1 VATNEVQNQPLLVDP
16 QAVEAPDFGVE
27 IATWAAGLPE
37 WQQDIVARLA
47 AGGELSS
54 GEVGDVKS
62 RLLAT
67 VGFDDGRSVDNA
79 LPVTP
84 GAFGAAVGTTTR
96 ILALGQL
103 EGVNGLEQKD
113 PQTLEFSSDGLTLV
127 YGDNAAG
134 KTSYARTLKHVGRAV
149 GERIVILPNVKSQAP
164 HPAPTAEITM
174 EVDGTSA
181 VVSAELNRPPPAECA
196 EIQAFDSRCSEIY
209 VADENRVDFTPQ
221 VLGIFDRLVAAQIS
235 VRNAIQHRID
245 ELTESRPNF
254 DDFESGT
261 VASEAVISLSAA
273 TDIEALR
280 VLATMSKE
288 EVAQVEQL
296 RSSLAAVGAALD
308 QQIGAAQSAA
318 AQATEMAKTVGEIA
332 NIVSDDAIARRGK
345 LRTDAADKLKSAEAA
360 EKAAFGESPR
370 KAEVADAWEVLWSA
384 AHEYFHASE
393 GEAAKFPPDTEAAVC
408 PLCEQVLSPEAQE
421 RFKSFA
427 RFVADESAASARSAR
442 GDQRTAE
449 EILAAQLPAISS
461 EHLESL
467 RAAASEVA
475 VAVESFIESA
485 RLRATALRKE
495 DSAAGLEAMPS
506 NPSQL
511 LTAFAASE
519 TARASKLSG
528 LKDPEKRAKQEAEL
542 KELEDRQRLGAMISD
557 VVQWHSHLPELEAL
571 EKAKSALVTAAITRK
586 HGELADRVITNT
598 YLANLRTELKV
609 LGLDYFNVE
618 AVPRGQAGTRVV
630 RISMSDFDPE
640 FDLPD
645 VLSEGE
651 QRGLGLACFLA
662 EVKTLGGKGPIVLDD
677 PVSSFDQSRRERVAK
692 RLHDEALE
700 RQVVVFS
707 HDLPFTYY
715 LARVGEDRNREIALR
730 YVRRHEGKP
739 GFVAN
744 EGPDELL
751 KPGNLVQ
758 KLIEAL
764 AKMPDEGQDGRFATA
779 IFVQGWYAGLRKA
792 WERTVEKV
800 LFRDVVTRFDRAV
813 KTRALSGVRVDE
825 AFVIRV
831 TEGMS
836 TCSKYPHDSPIP
848 DGVELPTREEMRAD
862 AETLSAFIKDVS
874 EMQKAVAKG
883 TKVGV

>member
-1 VATNEVQNQPLLVDP
+1 MATNDARNELEVVNQ
-16 QAVEAPDFGVE
+16 QAVETPDFGAE
-27 IATWAAGLPE
+27 IADWAAGLPA
-37 WQQDIVARLA
+37 WQQGIVARLSS
-47 AGGELSS
+47 GGELSS
-54 GEVGDVKS
+54 DEVADVKS
-62 RLLAT
+62 RLLSS
-67 VGFDDGRSVDNA
+67 VGFDDGRSVDDP

-84 GAFGAAVGTTTR
+84 GSFGATVGTSTR

-103 EGVNGLEQKD
+103 EGVNGLQQED
-113 PQTLEFSSDGLTLV
+113 PQTLEFAGESLTLV
-127 YGDNAAG
+127 YGANAAG

-164 HPAPTAEITM
+164 HPAPAAEITL
-174 EVDGTSA
+174 EVNGTPE
-181 VVSAELNRPPPAECA
+181 VVSVELNGTPPAECA
-196 EIQAFDSRCSEIY
+196 EIQAFDCRCSEIY

-221 VLGIFDRLVAAQIS
+221 VLGIFDRLVAAQIN
-235 VRNAIQHRID
+235 VRNAIQGRID
-245 ELTESRPNF
+245 ELVESRPAF
-254 DDFESGT
+254 DDFDSKT
-261 VASEAVISLSAA
+261 VAGVAVLSLSAE
-273 TDIEALR
+273 TDIAVLR
-280 VLATMSKE
+280 AMATLNKDE
-288 EVAQVEQL
+288 ETKIDQL
-296 RSSLAAVGAALD
+296 QSSLAAVGAALD

-318 AQATEMAKTVGEIA
+318 AQASGMAKTIGEISA
-332 NIVSDDAIARRGK
+332 IVSDDAIVRRGT
-345 LRTDAADKLKSAEAA
+345 LRTDSADKLKSAEAA

-370 KAEVADAWEVLWSA
+370 KTEVADAWESLWTA
-384 AHEYFHASE
+384 AHDYFHATT
-393 GEAAKFPPDTEAAVC
+393 GEASEFPPDAEDAIC
-408 PLCEQVLSPEAQE
+408 PLCQQVLSPEAQE

-427 RFVADESAASARSAR
+427 RFIADESAASARKAR
-442 GDQRTAE
+442 GEQRAAE
-449 EILAAQLPAISS
+449 EVLAASLPTVSS
-461 EHLESL
+461 DNLESL

-475 VAVESFIESA
+475 EGVESYIDSA
-485 RLRATALRKE
+485 RIRAERLRQE
-495 DSAAGLEAMPS
+495 DSAIGLEPMPS
-506 NPSQL
+506 DPSPL
-511 LTAFAASE
+511 LTAFATNE
-519 TARASKLSG
+519 TERASQLAG
-528 LKDPEKRAKQEAEL
+528 LKDAEKRAKQEAEL
-542 KELEDRQRLGAMISD
+542 KELEDRRRLGAMMD
-557 VVQWHSHLPELEAL
+557 EVTRWHSNLPELEGL
-571 EKAKSALVTAAITRK
+571 EKAKSALGTTAITLK
-586 HGELADRVITNT
+586 HGELADRVITDT
-598 YLANLRTELKV
+598 YLENLRTELDL
-609 LGLDYFNVE
+609 LGLGYFNVN

-692 RLHDEALE
+692 RLHDEAAE
-700 RQVVVFS
+700 RQVIVFS

-715 LARVGEDRNREIALR
+715 LTRIGEDRNREIELR

-764 AKMPDEGQDGRFATA
+764 AKMPDEAQDGRFVAA

-792 WERTVEKV
+792 WERAVEKV
-800 LFRDVVTRFDRAV
+800 LFRGVVSRFDRAV
-813 KTRALSGVRVDE
+813 KTTSLADVRIDE
-825 AFVIRV
+825 SLVIRV

-848 DGVELPTREEMRAD
+848 DGVELPTRDEMLAD
-862 AETLSAFIKDVS
+862 AETLSAFIKDVN

-883 TKVGV
+883 ANAA